1 MDPPDC
7 RIEFVCGTGAVTN
20 SSRPPGRWRGS
31 PIQMAV
37 KRQAAGEGITFA
49 QHLVSLLAANLSTLG
64 LRDRLGVQWHR
75 CASINLKRAGAG
87 ITWPVLL
94 VPADRRVARQL
105 QRRLSIGRRLPWPRS
120 PRCRHVWR
128 WTPPW
133 KRAGPHAGC
142 LKAPADI
149 DPDAGLGSAWG
160 SVVAPVYSHHILGN
174 LPLQNWLQFA
184 CQYQITIPW
193 RPRTPFSIRQRAED
207 CDSPRLLAA
216 PENQGGPCAMPVC
229 QAPSAYGPNQI
240 PSLWLD
246 LSFIDQAEST
256 WRAIRVFPV
265 WMEVPRHAVESRCAN
280 KRWAVSRHAA

>member
-49 QHLVSLLAANLSTLG
+49 QHLVSLLAAYLSTLG

-87 ITWPVLL
+87 IAWPVLL

-105 QRRLSIGRRLPWPRS
+105 ERWLSVWRREPWPRS
-120 PRCRHVWR
+120 PRSRRWRRWSPPRKPCSNRCR
-128 WTPPW
+128 
-133 KRAGPHAGC
+133 
-142 LKAPADI
+142 LNAPADI
-149 DPDAGLGSAWG
+149 EPEVCLGSAWG
-160 SVVAPVYSHHILGN
+160 SVVTPVDSHNILGN

-184 CQYQITIPW
+184 CQYQITVPW
-193 RPRTPFSIRQRAED
+193 RPRTPFDICQGPQD
-207 CDSPRLLAA
+207 CKSPSLLAA
-216 PENQGGPCAMPVC
+216 PVHKG
-229 QAPSAYGPNQI
+229 
-240 PSLWLD
+240 
-246 LSFIDQAEST
+246 
-256 WRAIRVFPV
+256 
-265 WMEVPRHAVESRCAN
+265 
-280 KRWAVSRHAA
+280 